1 MVFLQTRLLN
11 PSVTCEHWI
20 TIGFVFFPA
29 LGYFKR
35 DMDDFKLVK
44 ILNFWTQESS
54 NISSRMYVNKAIG
67 AIPCLFLQVPQ
78 MLTYV
83 KVE

>member
-1 MVFLQTRLLN
+1 MVFFTRLLN

-20 TIGFVFFPA
+20 TIGFFFLA
-29 LGYFKR
+29 LGYFKG

-44 ILNFWTQESS
+44 ILNSRTQESS
-54 NISSRMYVNKAIG
+54 NISSRMYVNNAIG

>member
-1 MVFLQTRLLN
+1 MVFLQTRPLN

-20 TIGFVFFPA
+20 TIGFFFLA
-29 LGYFKR
+29 LGYFKG

-44 ILNFWTQESS
+44 ILNSRTQESS
-54 NISSRMYVNKAIG
+54 NISSRMYVNNAIG